1 MCFTAT
7 EFSVKADLMLAMRAI
22 PFRNKGSSIC
32 FSQCSGRSRVKVPG
46 GGVFRIPPPHSPLCV
61 SNYLTDAT
69 IHATAGER
77 ITIQRKLSMGLTVSH
92 KTVNISAV
100 RRKN

>member
-46 GGVFRIPPPHSPLCV
+46 GEYSESPRPTPRCVF
-61 SNYLTDAT
+61 NYLTDAT

>member
-32 FSQCSGRSRVKVPG
+32 FSQCSGRSRKKVP

-61 SNYLTDAT
+61 FNYLTDAT
-69 IHATAGER
+69 IHAMAGER

-100 RRKN
+100 RCKN

>member
-46 GGVFRIPPPHSPLCV
+46 GVFRIPLPHSPLCV
-61 SNYLTDAT
+61 FNYLTEAT
-69 IHATAGER
+69 IHAMAGER

-100 RRKN
+100 RCKN